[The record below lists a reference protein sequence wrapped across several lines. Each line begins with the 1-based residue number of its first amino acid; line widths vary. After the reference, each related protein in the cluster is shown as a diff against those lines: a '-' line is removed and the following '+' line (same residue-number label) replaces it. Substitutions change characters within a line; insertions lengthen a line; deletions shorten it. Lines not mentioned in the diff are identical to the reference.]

1 MPLVNCEL
9 KFILTW
15 LEDCVFSSVNERAK
29 FKITV
34 TKRYAPVSTLSTQ
47 DNAKLLDKLKSGF
60 RRTINWNKYQP
71 NVSLERQ
78 KQY

>member
-34 TKRYAPVSTLSTQ
+34 TKLYVPVSTLSTQ
-47 DNAKLLDKLKSGF
+47 DLALEEQLTG
-60 RRTINWNKYQP
+60 ININQTFH
-71 NVSLERQ
+71 
-78 KQY
+78 